1 MDAAIA
7 WSPCAALPLVSV
19 LMEPATP
26 EQLVAIRVQ
35 PRASRDRVLG
45 MRGEAIA
52 IALKAPPVDGAA
64 NAALLKLLARE
75 LQLPVAALE
84 LVRGATGRSKW
95 IRVEGWSADQV
106 RAALLSS
113 GG

>member
-1 MDAAIA
+1 
-7 WSPCAALPLVSV
+7 
-19 LMEPATP
+19 MEPAAP

-35 PRASRDRVLG
+35 PRASRDRVL
-45 MRGEAIA
+45 E
-52 IALKAPPVDGAA
+52 
-64 NAALLKLLARE
+64 LAR
-75 LQLPVAALE
+75 
-84 LVRGATGRSKW
+84 GASGRSKW

>member
-1 MDAAIA
+1 MESAA
-7 WSPCAALPLVSV
+7 SD
-19 LMEPATP
+19 
-26 EQLVAIRVQ
+26 QLVAIRVQ
-35 PRASRDRVLG
+35 PRSSRERVQGL
-45 MRGEAIA
+45 RGDAVAIQ
-52 IALKAPPVDGAA
+52 LKAPPVDGAA
-64 NAALLKLLARE
+64 NTALLNLVARLLRVPLASI
-75 LQLPVAALE
+75 A